1 MPYYRVNQPGLFL
14 SCISASEEY
23 MESNYIS
30 YERLPDDILGP
41 EPTHKTEFSP
51 KELYDSF
58 TSKEAL
64 LALRSSNPD
73 VVTQAQ
79 LLSFNRG
86 VTIQSSDA
94 DYQSSIDLL
103 ETEGVL
109 TPERAADY
117 RNGIPIQ

>member
-1 MPYYRVNQPGLFL
+1 MIK
-14 SCISASEEY
+14 ISSEDGAS
-23 MESNYIS
+23 YIIKHYHEPVS
-30 YERLPDDILGP
+30 IV

-64 LALRSSNPD
+64 LALRSSNSD

-86 VTIQSSDA
+86 VIIQANDA
-94 DYQSSIDLL
+94 DYQSSINLL
-103 ETEGVL
+103 ESDGVL
-109 TPERAADY
+109 SPERAAAY
-117 RNGIPIQ
+117 RSGIPIS